1 MADPSLGQRLVD
13 AGWKQGVL
21 LPPVSSTVVFLP
33 GHALTGIAKRAR
45 DIPPADTTTIPN
57 SPSHSVASGIPRKT
71 DAFVVISQACDIAR
85 AENDEPTV
93 LAMRVYTTD
102 NDRTLSAAASNS
114 ARTFLLDPDRRL
126 IVDATTLSVIE
137 KPVLATVTPRPG
149 APNASIE
156 RRFARWVAARFS
168 RYAFPDPIVAAVT
181 RPILDGLRGLQ
192 QAGSLDLAALDP
204 LEEIRVAP
212 VDGSPPYD
220 VSLLFIV
227 PESGLPDGAAA
238 LARLV
243 GHIAAWFT
251 LGQARLVSWDAVHYG
266 ELSVRDYLD
275 HEKLQLD
282 EYTYQGVTIRGLEP
296 SIHQIP

>member
-1 MADPSLGQRLVD
+1 MAHMPLGQRLVD

-21 LPPVSSTVVFLP
+21 LPPVSSSVVFLP
-33 GHALTGIAKRAR
+33 SHALTGIAKRAK
-45 DIPPADTTTIPN
+45 DSPPADTTN
-57 SPSHSVASGIPRKT
+57 VADSPSHSVASGILRKT
-71 DAFVVISQACDIAR
+71 DAFVVISQTCDIKR

-126 IVDATTLSVIE
+126 VVDATMLSVIE
-137 KPVLATVTPRPG
+137 KPVLETVIPRPG
-149 APNASIE
+149 APNASVE

-181 RPILDGLRGLQ
+181 RPILDGLHKLQ
-192 QAGSLDLAALDP
+192 QAGGPDLTALDP
-204 LEEIRVAP
+204 LEEIHVAP
-212 VDGSPPYD
+212 TAGDPPYD

-227 PESGLPDGAAA
+227 PETGLPDGGAGLARIVGHIDGWLTPG
-238 LARLV
+238 LARL
-243 GHIAAWFT
+243 A
-251 LGQARLVSWDAVHYG
+251 SWDAVHYG
-266 ELSVRDYLD
+266 ELSVRDYFD

-282 EYTYQGVTIRGLEP
+282 EYTYQGVTVRGLEP
-296 SIHQIP
+296 YVHRIP

>member
-1 MADPSLGQRLVD
+1 MADAPLGLRLVN

-21 LPPVSSTVVFLP
+21 LPPVSSSVVFLP
-33 GHALTGIAKRAR
+33 SHPLTAIAKRAK
-45 DIPPADTTTIPN
+45 DTPPTDTATVTG
-57 SPSHSVASGIPRKT
+57 SPSHSVASGIPRGT
-71 DAFVVISQACDIAR
+71 DAYVVVSQACDIVKS
-85 AENDEPTV
+85 ENEEPTV

-102 NDRTLSAAASNS
+102 NDRILSAAARNS
-114 ARTFLLDPDRRL
+114 ARVFLLDPDRRL
-126 IVDATTLSVIE
+126 IVDATVLSVIE
-137 KPVLATVTPRPG
+137 KPVLETVTPRLG

-192 QAGSLDLAALDP
+192 QDGSPILAALDP
-204 LEEIRVAP
+204 LEEIRIAP
-212 VDGSPPYD
+212 TDGDPPYD
-220 VSLLFIV
+220 VSIIFIA
-227 PESGLPDGAAA
+227 PESGLPDGGAG

-243 GHIAAWFT
+243 GHIADW
-251 LGQARLVSWDAVHYG
+251 LIPDQARLASWDAAHYG

-282 EYTYQGVTIRGLEP
+282 EYTYQGVTVRGLEP
-296 SIHQIP
+296 FVR